1 MKESG
6 VERKVK
12 DICVCVGAVF
22 PMCNTFPFFCMPQ
35 LKENEALS
43 NKFKQENSSSSSHL
57 STIQQD
63 NQAEET
69 KYRFN
74 QDMDYRTAKRLI
86 KKAVL
91 EFYRGMEL
99 LKNYKVR
106 FI

>member
-1 MKESG
+1 
-6 VERKVK
+6 
-12 DICVCVGAVF
+12 
-22 PMCNTFPFFCMPQ
+22 
-35 LKENEALS
+35 LS
-43 NKFKQENSSSSSHL
+43 NKFKQENSSS

>member
-1 MKESG
+1 M
-6 VERKVK
+6 
-12 DICVCVGAVF
+12 
-22 PMCNTFPFFCMPQ
+22 
-35 LKENEALS
+35 S
-43 NKFKQENSSSSSHL
+43 NKFKQENSSS